1 MEKSSLKRLAMPYTQ
16 DGKNN
21 TFTLHTNR
29 DIFESVRTR
38 IMTDQTGSSVI
49 IPHVCNN
56 INLFGAGFADAL
68 ADKYPETKENYH
80 LLGNS
85 FLRNNLGYVQ
95 FIEVAKNQ
103 KYGHKLIIANMIAQ
117 NGVKKTNNPRPLNYV
132 ALGKCMLSVSVYA
145 RALKASGKENHSSC
159 EIHAPKFGSGLAG
172 GNWNFISDM
181 IDDAWKDFNVFIYQH
196 HK

>member
-1 MEKSSLKRLAMPYTQ
+1 MPYTQ

-95 FIEVAKNQ
+95 FIEVSKNQ

-117 NGVKKTNNPRPLNYV
+117 NGIKGPNNPRPINYA
-132 ALGKCMLSVSVYA
+132 ALVKSMIQVSQYIIGNTGFSN
-145 RALKASGKENHSSC
+145 KTENV
-159 EIHAPKFGSGLAG
+159 EIHSPKFGSGLAG
-172 GNWNFISDM
+172 GDWNFISDL
-181 IDDAWKDFNVFIYQH
+181 IDDIWGKYTVFIYNY
-196 HK
+196 KK